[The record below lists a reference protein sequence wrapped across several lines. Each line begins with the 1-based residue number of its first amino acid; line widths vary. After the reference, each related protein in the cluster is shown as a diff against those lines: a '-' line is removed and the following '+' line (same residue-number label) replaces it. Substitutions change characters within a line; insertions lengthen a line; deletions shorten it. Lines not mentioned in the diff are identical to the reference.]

1 MLFTAGIWCVTEAL
15 RYRSAVRLFAA
26 AVATALGLAS
36 PVPSSAEGPV
46 ERDAIYVVVPAYN
59 EAAMVGSVVSA
70 LRQRYVH
77 VVVVDD
83 GSSDDTAS
91 VAAGAGAIT
100 LRHCIN
106 RGQGAALQTGLRY
119 SLQCGAHCIVT
130 FDADGQHDHRDIETL
145 TRPILTGHVD
155 VALGSRFVGSGSA
168 EGLPWSRRL
177 LLKAA
182 VMFTRVI
189 SRARVTDTHNGLRAF
204 SRRAAEQLNLSVDRM
219 GHASEIIDQVSD
231 MGLPYTEVPVHIR
244 YTEYSR
250 LKGQTDMGAV
260 SVLAGY
266 LLGRLR
272 R

>member
-1 MLFTAGIWCVTEAL
+1 
-15 RYRSAVRLFAA
+15 
-26 AVATALGLAS
+26 
-36 PVPSSAEGPV
+36 
-46 ERDAIYVVVPAYN
+46 
-59 EAAMVGSVVSA
+59 MVGSVVSA

-106 RGQGAALQTGLRY
+106 RGQGAALQTGLSY

-130 FDADGQHDHRDIETL
+130 FDADGQHDHRDIEAL
-145 TRPILTGHVD
+145 TRPILTGEVD

-177 LLKAA
+177 LLKTA

-204 SRRAAEQLNLSVDRM
+204 SRRAAERLNLSVDRM
-219 GHASEIIDQVSD
+219 GHASEIIDQVSA

-250 LKGQTDMGAV
+250 LKGQTDLGAV